1 MCLHTDTLTH
11 RHDLDKVVQPR
22 TACCSSRNL
31 FYFLRVDGFMVKI
44 VSSIWSYLI
53 FQNYR
58 YVTSFQKKAQIIRV
72 RYVATA
78 FGTYSVVVIWVFD
91 VITNSQL
98 QVETIS
104 TQLKFDNKPD
114 PTVKTF
120 FLNIIYGHYRPL
132 QAILEC
138 RFRCQSVELQTNKPC
153 GLSSLYDRDPRE
165 LMYYLR
171 RKSTAQISRI
181 KKDNI

>member
-1 MCLHTDTLTH
+1 MCWVMRTGGPAAHAVGGCGDAGVHCDERCRVTCLHTDTLTH

-31 FYFLRVDGFMVKI
+31 FYFLQVEGFMVKI

-53 FQNYR
+53 LWNYR

-72 RYVATA
+72 RYVAIT
-78 FGTYSVVVIWVFD
+78 FGTSLVVVISVFD

-104 TQLKFDNKPD
+104 TQPKSANKPD

-120 FLNIIYGHYRPL
+120 FFNIIYGHYRTL
-132 QAILEC
+132 
-138 RFRCQSVELQTNKPC
+138 
-153 GLSSLYDRDPRE
+153 
-165 LMYYLR
+165 
-171 RKSTAQISRI
+171 
-181 KKDNI
+181 